1 MDFSDAATK
10 QEELMLKKCF
20 VVHIKRLTR
29 LFRVLHC
36 SHGKR

>member
-20 VVHIKRLTR
+20 VVHKKTLDKIISCATM
-29 LFRVLHC
+29 
-36 SHGKR
+36 